1 MVFAVLALQGAFIEH
16 RQKLSSIGVSSFE
29 IRQLS
34 DLNKPF
40 DALILPGG
48 ESTTMRRL
56 LDDLGLFKP
65 LQALIEK
72 GLPVLGTCAGMILLS
87 EKIEQEN
94 YKHFSTMPITVARN
108 YFGRQLGSFVK
119 KIRYEGQS
127 LDMIFVRAPIVTKV
141 SEGVKVLIEFDG
153 MIAAVQ
159 YKNQIA
165 LAFHPE
171 LGKTTYFHRQ
181 LVSLVEKRFKSI

>member
-1 MVFAVLALQGAFIEH
+1 VVFAVLALQGAFIEH
-16 RQKLSSIGVSSFE
+16 RQKLSSIGVNSFE

-87 EKIEQEN
+87 EEIEQEN
-94 YKHFSTMPITVARN
+94 YKHFATMPITVARN

-141 SEGVKVLIEFDG
+141 SKEVKVLIEFDG
-153 MIAAVQ
+153 MIVAVQ

-171 LGKTTYFHRQ
+171 LGTSTYFHRQ
-181 LVSLVEKRFKSI
+181 LVSLVEQRT

>member
-16 RQKLSSIGVSSFE
+16 RQKLSSIGVTSFE

-56 LDDLGLFKP
+56 LDDLGLFRP

-72 GLPVLGTCAGMILLS
+72 GIPVLGTCAGMILLS
-87 EKIEQEN
+87 ENIEQEDS
-94 YKHFSTMPITVARN
+94 KHFATMPITVARN

-141 SEGVKVLIEFDG
+141 SKDVKILIEFDG

-171 LGKTTYFHRQ
+171 LGKSTYFHRQ
-181 LVSLVEKRFKSI
+181 LVSLVEQRSL

>member
-1 MVFAVLALQGAFIEH
+1 VVFAVLALQGAFIEH

-34 DLNKPF
+34 DLKKPF

-65 LQALIEK
+65 IQALIQE

-87 EKIEQEN
+87 QEIEQET
-94 YKHFSTMPITVARN
+94 YQHFATMPITVARN

-119 KIRYEGQS
+119 NIRYQGHS

-141 SEGVKVLIEFDG
+141 SKDVKVLIEFDG
-153 MIAAVQ
+153 LIAAVR

-171 LGKTTYFHRQ
+171 LGKSTYFHRQ
-181 LVSLVEKRFKSI
+181 LVSLVEQRSN